1 MVIIAS
7 ARVPDSAESRKDTIF
22 LKPVS
27 LHGNVYCQWRKMDMA
42 QRTFTRRDFLVKSA
56 LGTAAL
62 LTAPYF
68 TVNVRAAGTDKP
80 IRIAVEFK

>member
-1 MVIIAS
+1 
-7 ARVPDSAESRKDTIF
+7 
-22 LKPVS
+22 
-27 LHGNVYCQWRKMDMA
+27 MA